1 MKINEWKN
9 SKKTVAGCKQLEQD
23 GRTISEGENL
33 V

>member
-23 GRTISEGENL
+23 GSTIGEGENL